1 MKHHSLLLLILFLC
15 ISGAHAQETY
25 QIEGE
30 ELVLITAVEG
40 PLTLLWRKD
49 NKEYRYF
56 SKRGDEIIE
65 LKNTKTRG
73 TNTEDYKEVL
83 RRQTFNTEPV
93 DHVNFNLRSLT
104 NFFVNYNDKIEPRE
118 KTPIEFRLGF
128 YGGVDNVVYSDPE
141 LTVDG
146 VTYLPYN
153 ELHPKL
159 GAEFEMIDSKRLRHS
174 AAFQMEYL
182 MNTTN
187 HGYTSFEI
195 SINYRFRFIKTPK
208 FSSYVNVKLANF
220 KTSTA
225 EHLSSVTG
233 GDEPVYHFTKT
244 STTGISSPVLFGLGA
259 EYNTGGFGYITFG
272 YNDIVGLNATSN
284 KEFPLNFT
292 LGYKFIL

>member
-1 MKHHSLLLLILFLC
+1 SLFVLLLVLSIPV
-15 ISGAHAQETY
+15 IQAQQTY
-25 QIEGE
+25 HINGE
-30 ELVLITAVEG
+30 ELMLETAVEG
-40 PLTLLWRKD
+40 PLTLLWQ
-49 NKEYRYF
+49 KENRDYRYF
-56 SKRGDEIIE
+56 LKRDNEIVE
-65 LKNTKTRG
+65 LKNTKEGSADR
-73 TNTEDYKEVL
+73 EEYKEVL
-83 RRQTFNTEPV
+83 RRHTFNTLPV
-93 DHVNFNLRSLT
+93 NRVKFNLKGLS
-104 NFFVNYNDKIEPRE
+104 NFFVNYNNQIEPRE
-118 KTPIEFRLGF
+118 HTPVEFRLGF